1 MTLAVE
7 FASWVL
13 ILLGS
18 FFTIVGAFG
27 IVRMPEIFTRMHAA
41 SVTDTLGVGF
51 LILGMGLQAGF
62 DLVTLKLVFLLAL
75 FFFTGPV
82 VTHALAQ
89 ACLHEGIK
97 PLLAEDR
104 RGMARRR
111 PIRTTGGS
119 YNIPHQRGAIDAT
132 CCGDDRHRPPTE
144 PVRCRNSHQHLQFP
158 DCERT
163 DCARRGGCRH
173 DRSVGRGRH
182 VDGAVARYFAS
193 DQDHRDAAGPPQL
206 SCPCSSR

>member
-1 MTLAVE
+1 MTLAIE

-41 SVTDTLGVGF
+41 SVTDTLGIGF
-51 LILGMGLQAGF
+51 LILGMCLQAGF

-104 RGMARRR
+104 RGMAR
-111 PIRTTGGS
+111 PT
-119 YNIPHQRGAIDAT
+119 NP
-132 CCGDDRHRPPTE
+132 DD
-144 PVRCRNSHQHLQFP
+144 
-158 DCERT
+158 
-163 DCARRGGCRH
+163 
-173 DRSVGRGRH
+173 GRK
-182 VDGAVARYFAS
+182 
-193 DQDHRDAAGPPQL
+193 L
-206 SCPCSSR
+206 

>member
-1 MTLAVE
+1 MTLAIE

-41 SVTDTLGVGF
+41 SVTDTLGIGF
-51 LILGMGLQAGF
+51 LILGMCLQAGF

-104 RGMARRR
+104 RGMAR
-111 PIRTTGGS
+111 PTNPDDGGK
-119 YNIPHQRGAIDAT
+119 
-132 CCGDDRHRPPTE
+132 
-144 PVRCRNSHQHLQFP
+144 L
-158 DCERT
+158 
-163 DCARRGGCRH
+163 
-173 DRSVGRGRH
+173 
-182 VDGAVARYFAS
+182 
-193 DQDHRDAAGPPQL
+193 
-206 SCPCSSR
+206 